1 MDRFAPRLIAALA
14 ICVLG
19 GGTLVSAPVPVGA
32 QTGSGGALAWLR
44 SAVTAPRR
52 VNYAG
57 MKTVSVW
64 AGAVRSSQVRV
75 FHQAPDQT
83 RFEYLAAG
91 DQPERIVV
99 VSGRIETDF
108 IPAKNQF
115 IRRPAPETSEE
126 GLARQILQIEA
137 NYDVRFE
144 SSDTVAGRD
153 TRIIAVDSKFP
164 GRPRL
169 RIWVDTRTRLILRF
183 EGYGPAGALR
193 QASAFLTLQI
203 DPPLSADLF
212 VLAPPPGVRVQ
223 TPRGAAARMTMEE
236 IAHRVGFVPQ
246 LPSYLPAGYQFAR
259 SRVISVHATP
269 TATFAF
275 SDGVSTLTLFESRG
289 AQGPAPNGRRVRVG
303 GADGTVARRGA
314 ATLLHWNL
322 GNVSFTLV
330 GDLPAD
336 ELVRVGASVPPVG
349 TVGVFAAA
357 EAAQLTADAGVP
369 PPPLSPYITNDTHPI
384 GPGIRSEEE
393 QVWKVLGA
401 RGLAPITV
409 KVTVW
414 SDGVSRLQNGRLSR
428 TAWIWFV
435 YGMTWTGGAAAIREE
450 VAASARALTTAAFE
464 ADPRVT
470 QAVLTAHYHKSG
482 PFDGKRT
489 DVTFTAR
496 FGRRRFLAVPAD
508 LSPADALDRAGDVWY
523 SPALLAGSL
532 FELPA
537 LSHDPHFPLG
547 ASVRLPALPG
557 ERTGESGDR
566 FQGSLPQRVL
576 EFKDRWEGLLFGVQS
591 RGRLWRGNPL
601 RREIALTFDDGPHAL
616 ATPLLLA
623 VLRKYK
629 VHATFFVI
637 GEHAYAFPFY
647 MHDMAADG
655 HEVGD
660 HTFHHPNMTT
670 VDPLTVTT
678 EIQAAANAIRRT
690 SGRQPRWFRPP
701 GGDYTQVVVASARRA
716 GQGLAMWTDNSGDW
730 ALPSPD
736 TIAERVLARAEPG
749 GIILMHSSTLPT
761 VRALPSIITELRRR
775 GYVFV
780 TVSQLARSA
789 TR

>member
-1 MDRFAPRLIAALA
+1 MDRLAPRLIAALA

-19 GGTLVSAPVPVGA
+19 GSTFVSAPVPAGA
-32 QTGSGGALAWLR
+32 QTASGDALAWLR
-44 SAVTAPRR
+44 SAVLAPRR
-52 VNYAG
+52 VSYAG
-57 MKTVSVW
+57 MKTVTVW

-99 VSGRIETDF
+99 VTGRTQTDF

-126 GLARQILQIEA
+126 GLARQILQIAA
-137 NYDVRFE
+137 NYDIRFE
-144 SSDTVAGRD
+144 STDTVAGRD

-183 EGYGPAGALR
+183 EGFGPAGALR

-223 TPRGAAARMTMEE
+223 TPRSGGTMTMEE

-246 LPSYLPAGYQFAR
+246 LPAYLPAGYQIAR
-259 SRVISVHATP
+259 ARVISVHATP

-303 GADGTVARRGA
+303 GADGTVARRGV

-322 GNVSFTLV
+322 GNISFTLV
-330 GDLPAD
+330 GDLPSD

-349 TVGVFAAA
+349 TVSVFVAT
-357 EAAQLTADAGVP
+357 EAGQITATAGVP
-369 PPPLSPYITNDTHPI
+369 PAPLSPYITNDTHPI

-393 QVWKVLGA
+393 QVWRVLEA
-401 RGLAPITV
+401 RGLSPIVV
-409 KVTVW
+409 KVTIG
-414 SDGVSRLQNGRLSR
+414 SDGVSRLPNGRLSR

-450 VAASARALTTAAFE
+450 VAASARALTVATFE

-470 QAVLTAHYHKSG
+470 HVALTAHYHISG

-496 FGRRRFLAVPAD
+496 FDRRRFLAVPSG
-508 LSPADALDRAGDVWY
+508 LTPAEALARAGDVWY

-532 FELPA
+532 FELPG
-537 LSHDPHFPLG
+537 LSHDPHFPPG
-547 ASVRLPALPG
+547 TRVRLPALPG
-557 ERTGESGDR
+557 DRTAESADR
-566 FQGSLPQRVL
+566 FQGSLPQRIL
-576 EFKDRWEGLLFGVQS
+576 EFKDRWEGILFGVQS

-616 ATPLLLA
+616 ATPLLLG
-623 VLRKYK
+623 VLRKYR

-647 MHDMAADG
+647 MREIAADG

-670 VDPLTVTT
+670 VDPQTVST
-678 EIQAAANAIRRT
+678 EIQAASNAIRRT
-690 SGRQPRWFRPP
+690 AGRPPRWFRPP
-701 GGDYTQVVVASARRA
+701 GGDYTEGVVAAARRA
-716 GQGLAMWTDNSGDW
+716 GLGLAMWTDNSGDW

-736 TIAERVLARAEPG
+736 TIAERVLAHAEPG

-761 VRALPSIITELRRR
+761 VQALPRIITELRRR

-780 TVSQLARSA
+780 TVSQLARS
-789 TR
+789 TRR